1 MERQYAG
8 ESRGHRIYRI
18 IEIGNVGDTPSR
30 AYDIVNTL
38 SIVINLVISLALT
51 FDQIEAAAG
60 GPLRF
65 MESLTYIFFAV
76 DFFLRIY
83 TAKYAY
89 PGCSDLKAAGKYVLS
104 FSGIVDLLSFVPYYL
119 PVFFPA
125 GVVAFRMFR
134 VVRIFRLFRIN
145 VYYDSLNVITE
156 VIVSKKQQLLSSAF
170 IILILMTAS
179 SLCMYSVEHEA
190 QPEVFRNAFSG
201 MWWSV
206 STLLTV
212 GYGDIYPV
220 TALGQFLGIVI
231 SFLGVGLV
239 AIPTGIISAGFVEQ
253 YTRVKRLGEY
263 GAESDVQFIKAH
275 LGRNDEWVGKKVRDL
290 MLPEG
295 VLLAVIQR
303 RNGVIVPRGDV
314 ILEENDTVVLGAETF
329 NDNTYIDLKEVVLK
343 EQNPW
348 ANEYIRD
355 LDISRKSIIVLVR
368 RSGTLIIP
376 KGDLKLLPGDAVI
389 MYSQKRIQD
398 AERIR
403 V

>member
-1 MERQYAG
+1 MEQKNTE
-8 ESRGHRIYRI
+8 ESRSLRLYKI
-18 IEIGNVGDTPSR
+18 IEIGNIGDTPSR
-30 AYDIVNTL
+30 AYDILNML
-38 SIVINLVISLALT
+38 SIVLNLMVSVALT
-51 FDQIEAAAG
+51 FDEVTAAAG
-60 GPLRF
+60 APLRII
-65 MESLTYIFFAV
+65 EQVTYLFFAV
-76 DFFLRIY
+76 DFSLRLF
-83 TAKYAY
+83 TAKHAF
-89 PGCSDLKAAGKYVLS
+89 PGNSDIKAAGKYVFS
-104 FSGIVDLLSFVPYYL
+104 FTGLVDLLSFLPYYL

-134 VVRIFRLFRIN
+134 VIRIFRLFRIN

-170 IILILMTAS
+170 VILILMVAS

-220 TALGQFLGIVI
+220 TFLGQFLAIVI

-275 LGRNDEWVGKKVRDL
+275 LTKNDEWIGKKVRDL

-295 VLLAVIQR
+295 VLVAVIQR

-314 ILEENDTVVLGAETF
+314 ILEENDTVVLGAESA
-329 NDNTYIDLKEVVLK
+329 NDRTYIDLKEVVLK

-348 ANEYIRD
+348 ANEYIKD

-368 RSGTLIIP
+368 RAGTLIIP
-376 KGDLKLLPGDAVI
+376 KGDLKLLPGDSVI
-389 MYSQKRIQD
+389 MYSQKKIQD

>member
-1 MERQYAG
+1 MEQKYAG
-8 ESRGHRIYRI
+8 ESRGHKIYRI

-30 AYDIVNTL
+30 VYDILNTL

-51 FDQIEAAAG
+51 FDNIEAAAG
-60 GPLRF
+60 GPLRIV
-65 MESLTYIFFAV
+65 ESLTYIFFAM
-76 DFFLRIY
+76 DFFLRVG
-83 TAKYAY
+83 TARYAY
-89 PGCSDLKAAGKYVLS
+89 PGNTDLKAALKYVFS
-104 FSGIVDLLSFVPYYL
+104 FTGMVDLLSFLPYYL

-134 VVRIFRLFRIN
+134 VIRIFRLFRIN

-170 IILILMTAS
+170 IILILMIAS

-220 TALGQFLGIVI
+220 TFLGQFLGIVI

-263 GAESDVQFIKAH
+263 GAESDVQFIKAR
-275 LGRNDEWVGKKVRDL
+275 LMQNDEWIGKKVRDL

-295 VLLAVIQR
+295 VLVAVIQR

-314 ILEENDTVVLGAETF
+314 ILEENDTVVLGAESA

-348 ANEYIRD
+348 ANECIKD

-368 RSGTLIIP
+368 RAGTLIIP
-376 KGDLKLLPGDAVI
+376 KGDLKLLPGDSVI
-389 MYSQKRIQD
+389 MYSQKKIQD